1 MTSNDPSPN
10 VFWMLY
16 DPERMTID
24 DAAIQ
29 VAEAQ
34 TLLGDH
40 APSRA
45 ALVLLH
51 DPEAEIVD
59 TADLVAELRTQFGD
73 HDPPWD
79 MFTKLYDS
87 ESMPFADAVA
97 RVVEA
102 RGRLDDD
109 DPSWPVFI
117 GIYDGSLSVADAV
130 ALAAKI
136 ESPDS

>member
-1 MTSNDPSPN
+1 M
-10 VFWMLY
+10 VY
-16 DPERMTID
+16 DPERMSMD

-29 VAEAQ
+29 IAEAQ

-40 APSRA
+40 DPSWD

-51 DPEAEIVD
+51 DPEEEIVD
-59 TADLVAELRTQFGD
+59 TAGLVTELRTLFGD

-87 ESMPFADAVA
+87 ERMPFDDAVA

-102 RGRLDDD
+102 RGLLDDD

-117 GIYDGSLSVADAV
+117 GIYDGSQSVAEAV